1 MGGAHDSRSLD
12 NSAIRRA
19 ATTGCLRV
27 TDAIDDARIDRRQT
41 IDAGNAA
48 IAELVAT
55 VEAVGA
61 ATLDDDPPAS
71 DWLNDWRR
79 LAEARAEFADNL
91 TNVETEPFVA
101 PATDGGSPIT
111 ERMADVAPTECERAV
126 QLAAAP

>member
-12 NSAIRRA
+12 NSAIRQA

-48 IAELVAT
+48 IADLVAT

-79 LAEARAEFADNL
+79 LAEARTLFADNL
-91 TNVETEPFVA
+91 ADAETESFVA
-101 PATDGGSPIT
+101 PETDDGYPIA
-111 ERMADVAPTECERAV
+111 ERMMEVAPTECERAV